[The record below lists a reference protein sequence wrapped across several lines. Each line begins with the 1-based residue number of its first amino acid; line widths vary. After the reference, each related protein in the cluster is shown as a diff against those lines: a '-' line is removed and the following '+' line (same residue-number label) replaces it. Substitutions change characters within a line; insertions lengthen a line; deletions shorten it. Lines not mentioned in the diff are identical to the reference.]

1 VLRIRA
7 GLDQAQ
13 MARHLG
19 VTQPTISRW
28 EHGGTRPDARFLQG
42 WLKVCTGSVSAEQLQ
57 AFSRLLDRADTEWTD
72 GSHVAR
78 ELEQLTAE
86 LLNQGR
92 LVSDALIPLYAD
104 VAAGIGEAQEQLSE
118 PRCTLAIPRDIY
130 RRDPQCYALRV
141 SGDSMAP
148 QLLDGDTVVVSPAA
162 PLVDGCIVAAF
173 VEPDG
178 DVIKVYREL
187 PGGTVLLQPANSSY
201 RSILLAPN
209 GGREARI
216 WGRVVLQQREL

>member
-1 VLRIRA
+1 
-7 GLDQAQ
+7 
-13 MARHLG
+13 
-19 VTQPTISRW
+19 
-28 EHGGTRPDARFLQG
+28 
-42 WLKVCTGSVSAEQLQ
+42 
-57 AFSRLLDRADTEWTD
+57 
-72 GSHVAR
+72 
-78 ELEQLTAE
+78 
-86 LLNQGR
+86 
-92 LVSDALIPLYAD
+92 
-104 VAAGIGEAQEQLSE
+104 VAAGIGESQEQLSE
-118 PRCTLAIPRDIY
+118 PRCTLAIPRDIF

-187 PGGTVLLQPANSSY
+187 AGGAVLLQPANSSY
-201 RSILLAPN
+201 RAILLEPN

>member
-1 VLRIRA
+1 
-7 GLDQAQ
+7 
-13 MARHLG
+13 
-19 VTQPTISRW
+19 
-28 EHGGTRPDARFLQG
+28 
-42 WLKVCTGSVSAEQLQ
+42 LQ
-57 AFSRLLDRADTEWTD
+57 AFGRLLDRADTEWTD
-72 GSHVAR
+72 GSRVAR

-92 LVSDALIPLYAD
+92 LIGDALIPLYAD

-118 PRCTLAIPRDIY
+118 PRCTLAIPRDIF